1 MNQARLLGAHF
12 LTRQTRHFLTIIPPI
27 PGRTLQVASTGVI
40 KPDSWACI
48 KGEGM
53 PVQGRPFDKGNLYI
67 HFTGAWLLGA
77 CLLDCCCCFRFEW
90 VLGQR
95 R

>member
-1 MNQARLLGAHF
+1 M
-12 LTRQTRHFLTIIPPI
+12 
-27 PGRTLQVASTGVI
+27 I

-67 HFTGAWLLGA
+67 HFTGGCRAGVGRPPACGCCRHAGMGA
-77 CLLDCCCCFRFEW
+77 GLAVGWHSRTNALAGAGASSAPRC
-90 VLGQR
+90 Q
-95 R
+95 